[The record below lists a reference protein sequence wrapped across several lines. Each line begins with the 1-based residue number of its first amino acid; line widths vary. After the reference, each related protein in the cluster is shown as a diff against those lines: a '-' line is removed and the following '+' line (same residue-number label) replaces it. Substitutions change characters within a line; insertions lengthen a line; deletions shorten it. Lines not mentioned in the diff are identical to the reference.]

1 MNDLS
6 SILSRPRLDQSQAE
20 AFLRFLDP
28 TSDNKKFVFQTY
40 PERGG
45 EAMSPYHRLIDAW
58 PVLEYQNEH
67 GAAVAVTINETK
79 EGGRKDDDVTGVR
92 AVWQEDDNGF
102 TGTFPIEPS
111 LVVRS
116 SPGKFHRYWLVDGEW
131 PADTQGRDDFKR
143 VMYGLVRDYGSDRNA
158 TDISRCLRLPGTFNW
173 KYGKPWPVRFFGAT
187 PEEPLA
193 RYTRA
198 QLLEAFGVEPEPVP
212 DRSDEPA
219 TDDDLDRAMEALEFV
234 PADGHYEWVRV
245 GMALHSATG
254 GHGLGLDI
262 WDQWSQGT
270 QRDNYDPRKLRAD
283 WKGFR
288 DKAGGIGL
296 GTLFWMA
303 EQFGWEGER
312 TAKLADWESI
322 SEERLV
328 IDRHSG
334 DLTERTM
341 AAVRETLLGYGN
353 DPAEKF
359 FGGME
364 EPAKFIQA
372 AADGNAAIGRDFWIS
387 SLAPGVGKTTTVV
400 EAIRALMDMDEYA
413 KVGVVVFLSQ
423 VDQINDY
430 VDTMRLDPQDYA
442 VIVSK
447 NYRDKV
453 SLGNPFPHRAKVLL
467 TTQQQLEARLG
478 SGRGFAEIKDFWFW
492 DSPRQVRIWDEAIL
506 PSKIH
511 TVAQYDI
518 LRLLKGLVSLG
529 QQGLVDDLETLY
541 GKLKPAKDHDIIQM
555 PDLDA
560 YGIDLDKA
568 QGQYKDEDDRDAIEA
583 LWRLSGRTVNVR
595 RDQFGNAALGY
606 HDVFPE
612 DLGPLLILDASGPL
626 RQVYTDWSTERKN
639 LRGLYSP
646 KKLYNGLTVHLWNK
660 GSGNGQFDPKNDAR
674 FDLYDGFIKELKS
687 FPEGTQ
693 TLFVCKKPSA
703 RIANIEV
710 EITELLPWRSDYH
723 FRTWGLHTA
732 TNDYVQCS
740 RVMLLSVLQYPTSH
754 NEALGRAARKL
765 KTEEGMTEEEYNRI
779 RYGEVM
785 HNIYQAVNRSKV
797 RLLIGDS
804 CPADC
809 HLYIRFST
817 RSIPKAILKRIF
829 PGAEIVDWEPVISL
843 RGRLQELLLMM
854 IDEATPEGAKRTK
867 KHFAD
872 RLGVAKQHMSG
883 LVNDPRLVAYA
894 KEQYGIDLE
903 IGWRDVTIVGDRP
916 KVSPTV
922 EFLAEEDRVPF

>member
-1 MNDLS
+1 
-6 SILSRPRLDQSQAE
+6 
-20 AFLRFLDP
+20 
-28 TSDNKKFVFQTY
+28 
-40 PERGG
+40 
-45 EAMSPYHRLIDAW
+45 
-58 PVLEYQNEH
+58 
-67 GAAVAVTINETK
+67 
-79 EGGRKDDDVTGVR
+79 
-92 AVWQEDDNGF
+92 
-102 TGTFPIEPS
+102 
-111 LVVRS
+111 
-116 SPGKFHRYWLVDGEW
+116 
-131 PADTQGRDDFKR
+131 
-143 VMYGLVRDYGSDRNA
+143 
-158 TDISRCLRLPGTFNW
+158 
-173 KYGKPWPVRFFGAT
+173 
-187 PEEPLA
+187 
-193 RYTRA
+193 
-198 QLLEAFGVEPEPVP
+198 
-212 DRSDEPA
+212 
-219 TDDDLDRAMEALEFV
+219 MEALEFI

-245 GMALHSATG
+245 GMALHAATG
-254 GHGLGLDI
+254 GHDLGLDI

-270 QRDNYDPRKLRAD
+270 HRDNYDPNKLRAD
-283 WKGFR
+283 WKGFK

-303 EQFGWEGER
+303 EQFGWEGEK

-328 IDRHSG
+328 IDRHPG

-341 AAVRETLLGYGN
+341 EAVRKTLLGYGN

-413 KVGVVVFLSQ
+413 EVGVVVFLSQ

-430 VDTMRLDPQDYA
+430 IDTMRLDPEDYA

-453 SLGNPFPHRAKVLL
+453 SLGNEFPHRAKVLL

-478 SGRGFAEIKDFWFW
+478 DGRGFAEIKDFWFW

-506 PSKIH
+506 PSKIY
-511 TVAQYDI
+511 TVGQYDI
-518 LRLLKGLVSLG
+518 PRLYKALVAVG
-529 QQGLVDDLETLY
+529 QQGLVDELENLSS
-541 GKLKPAKDHDIIQM
+541 KLKLANDHDIIQM
-555 PDLDA
+555 PDLDT

-646 KKLYNGLTVHLWNK
+646 KKLYRGLTIHLWNK
-660 GSGNGQFDPKNDAR
+660 GSGNDQFDPKNDAR
-674 FDLYDGFIKELKS
+674 FDLYDGFIKEVKS
-687 FPEGTQ
+687 APEGTQ

-703 RIANIEV
+703 RIADIEA
-710 EITELLPWRSDYH
+710 EITELLPWRTDYH

-740 RVMLLSVLQYPTSH
+740 RVMLLSVLQYRTPH

-765 KTEEGMTEEEYNRI
+765 KTEEGMTEDEYNRI
-779 RYGEVM
+779 RCGEVM
-785 HNIYQAVNRSKV
+785 HNVCQAVNRSKV

-804 CPADC
+804 CPVDC
-809 HLYIRFST
+809 HLHIRFST
-817 RSIPKAILKRIF
+817 RSIPRAILERIF
-829 PGAEIVDWEPVISL
+829 PGAEIVDWEPVITLS
-843 RGRLQELLLMM
+843 GRLYELLLLM
-854 IDEATPEGAKRTK
+854 IDEATPKGTIRSK
-867 KHFAD
+867 KHY
-872 RLGVAKQHMSG
+872 RSKLGVSKQQMSE
-883 LVNDPRLVAYA
+883 LINDPRLVTYA
-894 KEQYGIDLE
+894 KEQYGIDLD
-903 IGWRDVTIVGDRP
+903 IRHFDVTIVGERP
-916 KVSPTV
+916 NVGPMV
-922 EFLAEEDRVPF
+922 EAVENADWVPF